1 MRAKVLNAA
10 VLVLLGSLMGGGT
23 WAVAQGLITSRDI
36 QDGSITG
43 RDLRRGAIT
52 SREIRDLG
60 IRNRDIRRGVITI
73 NRVTPRVQNLI
84 RQRRPEGPGGAPGAP
99 GAPGEPGRPG
109 GSTPTL
115 TSGNFGVIDRAVF
128 GSPVA
133 QLRSGP
139 SDPPSGTGSLG
150 LLVAG
155 APNYNPSEK
164 IAYGIAESGLLS
176 RLRRV
181 GFAVFTIPANS
192 TRGGQSSN
200 MPNIQFEIDPQIS
213 DAGGAITFSTLT
225 FNPVNSE
232 GNAWTTIDATDPDAG
247 RWSLTGRAGAATGCA
262 TPSATSGCMFEQIK
276 DRLPDARIF
285 SVLINKGRDFEWQG
299 AVDALRVNGRI
310 ADFEEG
316 GVLIE
321 AP

>member
-10 VLVLLGSLMGGGT
+10 VLVLLGSLIGGGT

-36 QDGSITG
+36 QNRSIAG
-43 RDLRRGAIT
+43 RDLRQGAVT

-73 NRVTPRVQNLI
+73 NRLTPRVRNLI
-84 RQRRPEGPGGAPGAP
+84 RQGGPQGPAGAPGAP
-99 GAPGEPGRPG
+99 GQRGEPGEPGRPG
-109 GSTPTL
+109 TPTL
-115 TSGNFGVIDRAVF
+115 TSGDFGVIDRAVF

-139 SDPPSGTGSLG
+139 SDPPAGSGSLG

-155 APNYNPSEK
+155 APNYTAEK
-164 IAYGIAESGLLS
+164 IAYGIAESGRLS
-176 RLRRV
+176 RLNRV
-181 GFAVFTIPANS
+181 GFAVFTTPANS

-225 FNPVNSE
+225 FNAANTE
-232 GNAWTTIDATDPDAG
+232 GNAWTTIDATDPDDG
-247 RWSLTGRAGAATGCA
+247 RWSLTGRAGTATGCV
-262 TPSATSGCMFEQIK
+262 TVEATSGCTFEQIK

-285 SVLINKGRDFEWQG
+285 SAMINKGRDFEWQG
-299 AVDALRVNGRI
+299 AVDALRVNERI

-316 GVLIE
+316 GVIIE
-321 AP
+321 AA